1 MATIQAAQTAS
12 LLSLLA
18 LDNNK
23 TTPASAAGSRHASRA
38 PSPGPQTAGPVWKIL
53 VLDDVSK
60 DVLATVLRV
69 QDLRDVGVTL
79 HVFVCILAALSI

>member
-12 LLSLLA
+12 LLSLLNLSNA
-18 LDNNK
+18 STRS
-23 TTPASAAGSRHASRA
+23 TTHSDSRA
-38 PSPGPQTAGPVWKIL
+38 PSPSQGPPVWKIL

-79 HVFVCILAALSI
+79 HVFVPFQALLHLLG